1 MNRKKF
7 RKLTLKMRL
16 SLLLFAIAI
25 PLTFMILEILS
36 MIQNYSDSY
45 NRIMLNLKIAN
56 EYNIT
61 FKEDMEY
68 SMYRVMIGLIDA
80 SEFEDG
86 DIVEGT
92 TVYATVL
99 KNPISMIDSARYAF
113 GSTIERV
120 PGTDGD
126 IKIRGI
132 LSCLDTLETAV
143 NRMIENSAMP
153 GTYDE
158 NVSIWEND
166 IKGLCSMMQE
176 YITQYTYYEL
186 VHMEELQKDLEA
198 RTKQNIEIFI
208 VLLLGILALGFSLST
223 MITKSVTIPIHS
235 LQKTAQRLGSG
246 ELKARAEM
254 YELEEINVLART
266 FNKMSDEI
274 AELMEKT
281 KQEQINLREAELK
294 LLQAQ
299 INPHFLYNTL
309 DSIVWMA
316 EGGNSRQ
323 VVEMTTDLSD
333 FFRTVLSGGN
343 DYITI
348 AEEEGHI
355 RSYLK
360 IQRSRYEDILDYDID
375 IEPAIKDRMILKMI
389 LQPIVENALY
399 HGIKNKRGGGKIT
412 IRGYAADDGVL
423 FEVEDNGSGMDAETL
438 AVLRKKLQGRDDQP
452 NSGKNSFGMY
462 NVAQRIR
469 MYYGSRSDITVTSQK
484 GIGTCVRICLGR
496 FDETN
501 PKNTEKI

>member
-1 MNRKKF
+1 MSRIKS
-7 RKLTLKMRL
+7 RRLTLKMRL
-16 SLLLFAIAI
+16 SLLLFVIAI
-25 PLTFMILEILS
+25 PLTGMILEILK
-36 MIQNYSDSY
+36 MIGDYSDSY
-45 NRIMLNLKIAN
+45 NGIMSNLKIAN

-80 SEFEDG
+80 SEFENG
-86 DIVEGT
+86 DILEGAT
-92 TVYATVL
+92 EYATVL
-99 KNPISMIDSARYAF
+99 KNPINMINSARYAF
-113 GSTIERV
+113 GNTIERI
-120 PGTDGD
+120 PGTDSD

-153 GTYDE
+153 GTYEE

-166 IKGLCSMMQE
+166 IKGLCSMIQE

-186 VHMEELQKDLEA
+186 AHMEALQKQMDA
-198 RTKQNIEIFI
+198 RFRQNTELFI
-208 VLLLGILALGFSLST
+208 ALLIVILLLGFGLST
-223 MITKSVTIPIHS
+223 AITKSVTIPIHS
-235 LQKTAQRLGSG
+235 LQQTAEQLGHG
-246 ELKARAEM
+246 NLGARAEM
-254 YELEEINVLART
+254 YDLEEINVLART
-266 FNKMSDEI
+266 FNIMSNEI
-274 AELMEKT
+274 AELIEKT
-281 KQEQINLREAELK
+281 KQEQKNLREAELK

-348 AEEEGHI
+348 AEEECHI

-360 IQRSRYEDILDYDID
+360 IQKIRYEDILDYTID
-375 IEPAIKDRMILKMI
+375 MEPAIEKQIILKMI

-399 HGIKNKRGGGKIT
+399 HGIKNKRGGGRIT
-412 IRGYAADDGVL
+412 IQGHAMDGGIL
-423 FEVEDNGSGMDAETL
+423 LQVEDNGTGMDEETL
-438 AVLRKKLQGRDDQP
+438 NELRKKLHGQENRL
-452 NSGKNSFGMY
+452 NSSGKNSFGIY
-462 NVAQRIR
+462 NVAQRLQ
-469 MYYGSRSDITVTSQK
+469 MYYGSGADITITSAK
-484 GIGTCVRICLGR
+484 GSGTCVSIRLEQLDHTRLSSG
-496 FDETN
+496 
-501 PKNTEKI
+501 KI

>member
-1 MNRKKF
+1 MSRKKI
-7 RKLTLKMRL
+7 RRLTLKMRL
-16 SLLLFAIAI
+16 SLLLFVIAI
-25 PLTFMILEILS
+25 PLTGMVLEILK
-36 MIQNYSDSY
+36 MIQDYSDSY
-45 NRIMLNLKIAN
+45 NGIMSNLKVAN

-80 SEFEDG
+80 SEFENG
-86 DIVEGT
+86 DILEGST
-92 TVYATVL
+92 EYATVL
-99 KNPISMIDSARYAF
+99 KNPVNMINSARYAF
-113 GSTIERV
+113 GSTVERV
-120 PGTDGD
+120 HGTDSD

-186 VHMEELQKDLEA
+186 AHMEELQKEMEA

-208 VLLLGILALGFSLST
+208 ALLLGILALGFGLST
-223 MITKSVTIPIHS
+223 AITKSVTTPIHS
-235 LQKTAQRLGSG
+235 LQETAERLGRG
-246 ELKARAEM
+246 ELDAQAQM

-266 FNKMSDEI
+266 FNKMSNEI

-281 KQEQINLREAELK
+281 KQEQKNLHEAELK

-360 IQRSRYEDILDYDID
+360 IQKIRYEDILDYDID
-375 IEPAIKDRMILKMI
+375 IDASIKKQVILKMI

-412 IRGYAADDGVL
+412 IRGYAADDEIF
-423 FEVEDNGSGMDAETL
+423 FEVEDNGTGMDEETL
-438 AVLRKKLQGRDDQP
+438 DRLQKKLQGKEDRT
-452 NSGKNSFGMY
+452 STGKSSFGMY

-469 MYYGSRSDITVTSQK
+469 MYYGSRSNITITSKK
-484 GIGTCVRICLGR
+484 GLGTCVSICLER
-496 FDETN
+496 V
-501 PKNTEKI
+501 

>member
-1 MNRKKF
+1 MNRKALP
-7 RKLTLKMRL
+7 KLTLKMRL
-16 SLLLFAIAI
+16 SLLLFVIAI
-25 PLTFMILEILS
+25 PLMGMILEILK
-36 MIQNYSDSY
+36 MVRDYSDSY
-45 NRIMLNLKIAN
+45 NGIMSNLKVAN

-61 FKEDMEY
+61 LKEDMEY

-80 SEFEDG
+80 SEFESG
-86 DIVEGT
+86 DILEGT
-92 TVYATVL
+92 TKYATVL
-99 KNPISMIDSARYAF
+99 KNPLNMIHSARYAF

-120 PGTDGD
+120 PGTDSD

-143 NRMIENSAMP
+143 SRMIENSALP

-158 NVSIWEND
+158 NVFIWEND

-186 VHMEELQKDLEA
+186 AHMEELQKQMDS
-198 RTKQNIEIFI
+198 RFRQNIEIFI
-208 VLLLGILALGFSLST
+208 VLLIGILILGFGLST
-223 MITKSVTIPIHS
+223 TITKSVTIPINS
-235 LQKTAQRLGSG
+235 LRKTAERLGHG
-246 ELKARAEM
+246 DLAARAEM
-254 YELEEINVLART
+254 YDLEEINVLART

-274 AELMEKT
+274 ADLMEKT
-281 KQEQINLREAELK
+281 RQEQKNLREAELK

-333 FFRTVLSGGN
+333 FFRTVLSGGQ
-343 DYITI
+343 DFITI
-348 AEEEGHI
+348 AEEECHI
-355 RSYLK
+355 QSYLK
-360 IQRSRYEDILDYDID
+360 IQKIRYEDILDYDIC
-375 IEPAIKDRMILKMI
+375 IEPELKKQVILKMI

-412 IRGYAADDGVL
+412 IRGYTSGEHIL
-423 FEVEDNGSGMDAETL
+423 FEVEDNGTGMDERTL
-438 AVLRKKLQGRDDQP
+438 EMLREKLDGKENRPD
-452 NSGKNSFGMY
+452 SGKSSFGMY

-469 MYYGSRSDITVTSQK
+469 MYYGSRSHITVTSQK
-484 GIGTCVRICLGR
+484 ETGTCVRISLGQPE
-496 FDETN
+496 DVN
-501 PKNTEKI
+501 YKKS